1 MSDTPIYIEVAVKVQ
16 PLEPFRDIFI
26 AQLGTLGFESFSET
40 AEGFEAYIIKEDYDE
55 AAVKEALIWEGVQTS
70 FVTQEIEQ
78 INWNAEWEKSFNPI
92 EVKDKVNIRAPFHDP
107 KDFSYEIIIEPK
119 MSFGTGHH
127 ETTHLMIEHLLD
139 MDLTGKKVLDMGTG
153 TGILAIFSEM
163 KGAEAVDA
171 IDIDLWSFENT
182 IENAERNN
190 CKYIHAEHGGVELIE
205 GRSYDVVIANIN
217 RNILLQD
224 MQQYIATLMKGGNLL
239 LSGFYSSD
247 LQMIRDSAE
256 EYGMV
261 YESVLVRND
270 WNAVRFRK
278 A

>member
-1 MSDTPIYIEVAVKVQ
+1 MSNYIGCFFEFPKNPEIGEALVG
-16 PLEPFRDIFI
+16 E
-26 AQLGTLGFESFSET
+26 LGMNGFESFVEE
-40 AEGFEAYIIKEDYDE
+40 EGTLEAYIPEEEWSPDILASIY
-55 AAVKEALIWEGVQTS
+55 VLNSGV
-70 FVTQEIEQ
+70 FEIEYRIKKIEQ
-78 INWNAEWEKSFNPI
+78 ENWNAEWEKSFNPI

-107 KDFSYEIIIEPK
+107 KDFAYEIIIEPK

-171 IDIDLWSFENT
+171 IDIDQWSFENT
-182 IENAERNN
+182 VENAERNN

-247 LQMIRDSAE
+247 LQMIRSSAE